1 MNTDRVKGFQE
12 DTQIGQ
18 MITSVNCEKPYI
30 HSVVDIGITKK
41 KLHTKINKNKE
52 TTAGPVSLMI
62 MSYYP
67 GAHTVEGETPESC
80 PLTPSMQCLPNK

>member
-41 KLHTKINKNKE
+41 KITHKNKQKQRNHCR
-52 TTAGPVSLMI
+52 A
-62 MSYYP
+62 
-67 GAHTVEGETPESC
+67 C
-80 PLTPSMQCLPNK
+80 